1 MDTLRDYIGWMGDY
15 DFQAVPFGD
24 VDALILC
31 ALSYYDFPAALAAPG
46 EAADTG
52 AAKADDSGVAGND
65 GATADGRAAKNDAA
79 PKESDAPAA
88 DGSAEKDRRD
98 AMDSPIDA
106 ARLPF
111 PAASG
116 TEPALRDL
124 LPVIERNA
132 PRFTALAVR
141 DLDYA
146 ALLREAARS
155 RRYGALRLCDCVDI
169 ARPSPPLQF
178 SAMTFIG
185 ADGFRF
191 IAYRG
196 TDSTIA
202 GWEEDFM
209 ISFTHTEAQE
219 LALEY
224 ARRNAESGRR
234 LYLGGHSKGG
244 NLALYA
250 ACRLERDLWRRVER
264 VYMLDGPGLCPEVM
278 DAASLKRAL
287 ERTSCVRPVFSIVG
301 KLFDA
306 KAADAR
312 IARSSAFN
320 LLQHSPGSWG
330 VDHGR
335 LALAAEHDPLS
346 RRINETLQLWI
357 DNIPQR
363 DRAVFVKELFAALSA
378 DGATTLTDLSRA
390 GLAGILAVL
399 HRMRA
404 SSRVTRVTAAELP
417 LRALLGE
424 YYDDLVG
431 RGLLARL
438 GRSGEERGAEERPA
452 DVEAPE
458 DLHKTD

>member
-1 MDTLRDYIGWMGDY
+1 MDNLRDYIGWLGDY
-15 DFQAVPFGD
+15 GFAAVPFNE

-31 ALSYYDFPAALAAPG
+31 TISYFDLKPVFAADPARAHSLRECLGMAERGEAVYHALS
-46 EAADTG
+46 
-52 AAKADDSGVAGND
+52 
-65 GATADGRAAKNDAA
+65 
-79 PKESDAPAA
+79 
-88 DGSAEKDRRD
+88 
-98 AMDSPIDA
+98 IH
-106 ARLPF
+106 
-111 PAASG
+111 
-116 TEPALRDL
+116 
-124 LPVIERNA
+124 
-132 PRFTALAVR
+132 
-141 DLDYA
+141 DLDYN
-146 ALLREAARS
+146 ALLAEAARS
-155 RRYGALRLCDCVDI
+155 RRFGALRMLDYEDRT
-169 ARPSPPLQF
+169 RPDPPLQF
-178 SAMTFIG
+178 SAVRFDDVT
-185 ADGFRF
+185 GFSF
-191 IAYRG
+191 LAYRG
-196 TDSTIA
+196 TDDTIA

-312 IARSSAFN
+312 IVRSSAFN

>member
-116 TEPALRDL
+116 IGPALRDL

-202 GWEEDFM
+202 GWQEDFM

-219 LALEY
+219 LALTY
-224 ARRNAESGRR
+224 AKRHVGPGPTM
-234 LYLGGHSKGG
+234 LGGHSKGG

-250 ACRLERDLWRRVER
+250 ACLLDAAEWSAVTR
-264 VYMLDGPGLCPEVM
+264 VYLLDSPGLCPEVM
-278 DAASLKRAL
+278 DV
-287 ERTSCVRPVFSIVG
+287 SCVRRVDARATAIVPAFSIVG
-301 KLFDA
+301 RLFEPALSDQ
-306 KAADAR
+306 R
-312 IARSSAFN
+312 VIRSSGFSI
-320 LLQHSPGSWG
+320 LQHSLGSWG

-335 LALAAEHDPLS
+335 LALARRRDPVSQRL
-346 RRINETLQLWI
+346 NEILQRWI
-357 DNIPQR
+357 DGIPQA
-363 DRAVFVKELFAALSA
+363 DRATFVEELFGALAA
-378 DGATTLTDLSRA
+378 DGAVTLTDIVRR
-390 GLAGILAVL
+390 GPGGIRAVL
-399 HRMRA
+399 SHLRA
-404 SSRVTRVTAAELP
+404 TSRVTKWTAAELP
-417 LRALLGE
+417 LRALLG
-424 YYDDLVG
+424 DNFDSVVNRFL
-431 RGLLARL
+431 R
-438 GRSGEERGAEERPA
+438 EERP
-452 DVEAPE
+452 EEGTETPE
-458 DLHKTD
+458 TPPRDA

>member
-116 TEPALRDL
+116 IGPALRDL

-155 RRYGALRLCDCVDI
+155 RRYGALRLCDCMDI

-202 GWEEDFM
+202 G
-209 ISFTHTEAQE
+209 
-219 LALEY
+219 
-224 ARRNAESGRR
+224 G
-234 LYLGGHSKGG
+234 
-244 NLALYA
+244 LALYA
-250 ACRLERDLWRRVER
+250 ACLLDAAEWSAVTR
-264 VYMLDGPGLCPEVM
+264 VYLLDSPGLCPEVM
-278 DAASLKRAL
+278 DV
-287 ERTSCVRPVFSIVG
+287 SCVRRVDARATAIVPAFSIVG
-301 KLFDA
+301 RLFEPALSDQ
-306 KAADAR
+306 R
-312 IARSSAFN
+312 VIRSSGFSI
-320 LLQHSPGSWG
+320 LQHSLGSWG

-335 LALAAEHDPLS
+335 LALARRRDPVS
-346 RRINETLQLWI
+346 RRLNEILQRWI
-357 DNIPQR
+357 DGIPQA
-363 DRAVFVKELFAALSA
+363 DRATFVEELFGALAA
-378 DGATTLTDLSRA
+378 DGAVTLTDIVRR
-390 GLAGILAVL
+390 GPGGIRAVL
-399 HRMRA
+399 SHLRA
-404 SSRVTRVTAAELP
+404 TSRVTKWTAAELP
-417 LRALLGE
+417 LRALLGDN
-424 YYDDLVG
+424 YDSVVN
-431 RGLLARL
+431 RFIR
-438 GRSGEERGAEERPA
+438 EERP
-452 DVEAPE
+452 EEGTETPE
-458 DLHKTD
+458 TPPRDA